1 MCTHEAHETHY
12 MPTTKVGVREFRQRM
27 TTLLQ
32 GQDPVAVTWH
42 GETIGFYIPTKR
54 KPVLESDLHA
64 LRTAAA
70 RLEGL
75 LAGAGVEEEQVVEE
89 FKQLRKQRTK
99 SSAL

>member
-1 MCTHEAHETHY
+1 

>member
-1 MCTHEAHETHY
+1 MKHTRAHI

-32 GQDPVAVTWH
+32 GQDPGAVTWH

-64 LRTAAA
+64 LRTAAS

-75 LAGAGVEEEQVVEE
+75 LAGVEEEEVVEE
-89 FKQLRKQRTK
+89 FKQLRKQRRK
-99 SSAL
+99 GSAL

>member
-1 MCTHEAHETHY
+1 

-27 TTLLQ
+27 TTMLQ

-54 KPVLESDLHA
+54 KPILESDLDA

-75 LAGAGVEEEQVVEE
+75 LAGAGVEEEQVQVVEE
-89 FKQLRKQRTK
+89 FKQLRKQRRNG
-99 SSAL
+99 SAR

>member
-1 MCTHEAHETHY
+1 

-70 RLEGL
+70 RLQGL
-75 LAGAGVEEEQVVEE
+75 LGQTHAAVEEEQVVEE
-89 FKQLRKQRTK
+89 FKQLRKQRRK
-99 SSAL
+99 GSAL

>member
-1 MCTHEAHETHY
+1 

-64 LRTAAA
+64 LRTAAS

-75 LAGAGVEEEQVVEE
+75 LAGAGVGEEEVVEE
-89 FKQLRKQRTK
+89 FKQLRKQRRK
-99 SSAL
+99 GSAL